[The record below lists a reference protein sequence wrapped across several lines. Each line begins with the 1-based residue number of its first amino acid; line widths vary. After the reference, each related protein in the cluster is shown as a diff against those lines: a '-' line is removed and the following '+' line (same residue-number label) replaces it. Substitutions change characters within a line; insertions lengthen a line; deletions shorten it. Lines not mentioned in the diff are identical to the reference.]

1 MAATTNGVAKKVQRV
16 KQSLE
21 AIELGRYSELSFG
34 YCCDYIAWL
43 AKFKKVPEEV
53 WRPLCDHA
61 QRILDSGILL
71 YK

>member
-61 QRILDSGILL
+61 QRILDSRILL